1 MRILRLDAYRRHCT
15 LHPASSIH
23 TAVDASRYS
32 LLVSL
37 DTDIIISSPAIAK
50 GHSNQD
56 FAEVLVK
63 IDLSSLNIPRH
74 ETRQNTSGDNA
85 TNNKM
90 RVKLGNKSS

>member
-1 MRILRLDAYRRHCT
+1 M
-15 LHPASSIH
+15 LH
-23 TAVDASRYS
+23 RYS

-37 DTDIIISSPAIAK
+37 DTDIIISSPAIAA
-50 GHSNQD
+50 GHRNQD